1 VRGLGPRPGATLS
14 VDHPWV
20 AALALLGLLP
30 LWRSAGRPIGF
41 SWIALV
47 PRDPL
52 SDVVDW
58 SLRVAHGLAVAL
70 LAFGLAGTHLR
81 ESRVERV
88 GSGAEVALLL
98 DRSRSMDQ
106 PFARVRNGSDTSAE
120 SKSLVAERALSGF
133 AAGRTHDA
141 FSLTVFSST
150 AIRVLD
156 FTDKQEAVQAAIR
169 AHAIGRG
176 LADTD
181 MGRALLSVLAQFDD
195 RPYSGSRLV
204 LLVSDGGAQLDSD
217 TREAIVR
224 AARRN
229 RVGLYWIYIRSAF
242 SPGLSGEAGEAPDDT
257 DTVPERSLNRFF
269 RQLGTPYRAYEA
281 EDPAALGR
289 AVADVDRLERLPLAY
304 ADIVPRRDLS
314 GALYAAAALLC
325 LAIAAAVS
333 MERRPW

>member
-1 VRGLGPRPGATLS
+1 MTI
-14 VDHPWV
+14 DHPWV
-20 AALALLGLLP
+20 AALALLGLIP
-30 LWRSAGRPIGF
+30 LWRPAGRPMGF
-41 SWIALV
+41 SWTGIV

-52 SDVVDW
+52 SEIVDW
-58 SLRVAHGLAVAL
+58 SLRIAHGLAIAL
-70 LAFGLAGTHLR
+70 LALGLAGAHLS
-81 ESRVERV
+81 ETRVERV

-120 SKSLVAERALSGF
+120 SKSSVAERALSAF
-133 AAGRTHDA
+133 AAGRAHDA
-141 FSLTVFSST
+141 FSMTVFSSA

-156 FTDKQEAVQAAIR
+156 FTDKPEAVQAAIR

-181 MGRALLSVLAQFDD
+181 MGRALLSALAQFDD
-195 RPYSGSRLV
+195 RPYSGSRLI

-242 SPGLSGEAGEAPDDT
+242 SPGLSGESGAAPDDT
-257 DTVPERSLNRFF
+257 DTVPERSLHRFF

-281 EDPAALGR
+281 EDPAALSR
-289 AVADVDRLERLPLAY
+289 AIADVDRLERLPLAY

-314 GALYAAAALLC
+314 GGLYAAAACLC
-325 LAIAAAVS
+325 LLLGAAAYS
-333 MERRPW
+333 ERRRW